1 MKTGILLR
9 VFEIAANLGILMGDI
24 ALSLEKTLK
33 SGNKDDLVRELK
45 KTSEALRN
53 IDDEIT
59 TFILLELEKEQE

>member
-1 MKTGILLR
+1 MKTGILVR
-9 VFEIAANLGILMGDI
+9 VFEIAASLGILTGDL

-45 KTSEALRN
+45 KTSETLRN